1 MKRKVLLKNI
11 LGFALSFCAVGGII
25 LLLSVASRSSDSGGT
40 VTEKLT
46 QIDFSPENDGDIIA
60 ENGRFRLSVSSLD
73 AAVTLLDK
81 KNDTLF
87 SSTPDGL
94 YDIDGLK
101 TAAVSELSSVIKIKY
116 ADRDSNISEQN
127 STSAAVKRKTF
138 SVKRIK
144 NLSLIHI

>member
-94 YDIDGLK
+94 YDIEGLK
-101 TAAVSELSSVIKIKY
+101 CEI
-116 ADRDSNISEQN
+116 
-127 STSAAVKRKTF
+127 RKE
-138 SVKRIK
+138 KC
-144 NLSLIHI
+144 